1 MVDRSA
7 VFIGAVA
14 TFVVLLIA
22 IGLYYYRRARSSAT
36 TDWED
41 LLGRLTPIDRSSIA
55 EVALDIIDES
65 GQQRKDLASATLEPS
80 EIWKLLG
87 GMEGVEAI
95 EGNCAILIDLASYL
109 QQWYPEALVVA
120 EQLRLSAREIEW
132 HVSRLKGATKTGK
145 LDIAIPMYAQ
155 RAAAVYFLMT
165 RRLLDLYEVGS
176 PPMHATLQRAL

>member
-14 TFVVLLIA
+14 TFVLLLIA
-22 IGLYYYRRARSSAT
+22 IGAYYYRRARKSAT
-36 TDWED
+36 RDWES
-41 LLGRLTPIDRSSIA
+41 LLERLTPLDRSSIA

-65 GQQRKDLASATLEPS
+65 GQQRKDFESACLEPS

-87 GMEGVEAI
+87 GMEGVQAI
-95 EGNCAILIDLASYL
+95 EGNCTVLIDLAFYL

-132 HVSRLKGATKTGK
+132 HVSQLKGATKTGK
-145 LDIAIPMYAQ
+145 LEIAIPMYAQ

-165 RRLLDLYEVGS
+165 RRVLDLYEVGS
-176 PPMHATLQRAL
+176 PLMLAPLQKAL